1 MKESLDKKDKD
12 IWLDSFEDHLNDY
25 ETKPSEDIWD
35 KISSNLDAKAKKK
48 KNYAILFRISSIAAL
63 FVIAFSLWI
72 FNNDI
77 QLKKSIYNSTELSL
91 INNHENFINKEIVL
105 FSEMSAPIPSLPKI
119 RKVKMNS
126 GKDIN
131 NDKMS
136 SKKKNLAVVNKE
148 NTNILGEKEE
158 VQFFDAKETSNQSK
172 TSEKA
177 KNNKEK
183 KEDINKEKKALVK
196 REALKRYL
204 EDNDINNVHSREGKS
219 NKLSIGLFSDMNS
232 LNNNKDNQGMSPR
245 LMTGYNSAP
254 PFLKDAKS
262 IVEIQ
267 KEYNYEHSIPIALGV
282 SIKYSLSEKL
292 AIESGI
298 NYTYLHSKLTEVH
311 SAESFS
317 QNLHYIGIPIN
328 ISYSFNYNKAI
339 AYYALLGSEI
349 EKMIIAKKD
358 NKTEYPNVWQLSF
371 KAGIGTQIQI
381 YKAISM
387 FGELSVRYGIEDK
400 SSWESYRTD
409 NPLQMNIRLGI
420 RWSR

>member
-25 ETKPSEDIWD
+25 ETKPSEDIWN

-126 GKDIN
+126 DKDIN
-131 NDKMS
+131 KDKMS

-148 NTNILGEKEE
+148 NAERINEKKELQFSDVKDNNNQSNIKR
-158 VQFFDAKETSNQSK
+158 ETSNK
-172 TSEKA
+172 Y
-177 KNNKEK
+177 EK

-196 REALKRYL
+196 REKLNRYL
-204 EDNDINNVHSREGKS
+204 ENNDINNVHNRDEKS

-232 LNNNKDNQGMSPR
+232 LNNNKDNEGMSPR

-292 AIESGI
+292 ALESGI
-298 NYTYLHSKLTEVH
+298 NYTYLHSKLTEVY